1 MSNPQQT
8 YWNYAKDK
16 YGLSDAIRWTP
27 SEIISSIWL
36 DASDKST
43 ITHSSGSVSQW
54 SDKSG
59 NDANATQGTGSKQPT
74 TGTRTL
80 NGLNVIDFDRAT
92 ANNLEI
98 ANIPY
103 GTTDEF
109 MIFTVGK
116 FDTTT
121 SYEFFIQGRYA
132 SRSGIGLFG
141 DLYRSVVAG
150 NSYITSTKITTN
162 PSLLSLCVDNGTNV
176 DFLLNGT
183 SIDTQTGTYSI
194 TNQQAD
200 IGSQT
205 DLYHLD
211 GYIAEIIVT
220 SHCTLID
227 RQRIEGYLA
236 HKWGLE
242 ANLPGSHPY
251 KNNAPLSL

>member
-1 MSNPQQT
+1 MPVSHPYKSAAPKKSGVT
-8 YWNYAKDK
+8 TWEPTAVDTK
-16 YGLSDAIRWTP
+16 L
-27 SEIISSIWL
+27 WL
-36 DASDKST
+36 DASDAST

-59 NDANATQGTGSKQPT
+59 NSANATQGTGSKQPT

-92 ANNLEI
+92 SNNLEI
-98 ANIPY
+98 SSIPY

-109 MIFTVGK
+109 MIFAVGK
-116 FDTTT
+116 MDVTLN
-121 SYEFFIQGRYA
+121 YEFFILGRGTD
-132 SRSGIGLFG
+132 RNGVGINGG
-141 DLYRSVVAG
+141 VYRAVVEG
-150 NSYITSTKITTN
+150 NSYTTVTNHDTN
-162 PSLLSLCVDNGTNV
+162 PNLFSLCLENGTDT

-194 TNQQAD
+194 TSQQAD

-205 DLYHLD
+205 DTYFLD

-242 ANLPGSHPY
+242 TNLPGSHPY